1 MKRFWHPYG
10 PAEKYVK
17 EALDNLPSGI
27 CFFDG
32 NGLLKLCNF
41 TMHRLFFEL
50 TGSDLQNIFELREA
64 LENQP
69 KDSRA
74 TKDEDKFILKDGSV
88 WKFEEKGI
96 YDEHGHSYR
105 QFIAS
110 QVTNLYYTAPDMKQK
125 NRELAEMA
133 VHMEHI
139 TKNVAAIMR
148 EEEIL
153 AMKMKIHNELGAT
166 ILNVRKYYIS
176 GCRQELKDDLIS
188 NLRKT
193 IGLLDGEI
201 DRDDETD
208 GYKELLEL
216 AAAIGVTVQLVG
228 VMPEDNSS
236 YMLIVSAVRE
246 CMTNCV
252 RHAKG
257 SKLFVTLTHKENPPE
272 IELIITNNGIVP
284 ENEIIEG
291 GGLSGLRAAVEKAGG
306 QMRLQSRPIFSLTVT
321 IPEIPWKGIDFL

>member
-10 PAEKYVK
+10 PAKKYVK

-32 NGLLKLCNF
+32 KGLLKLCNF

-64 LENQP
+64 LENQA
-69 KDSRA
+69 KDSRV
-74 TKDEDKFILKDGSV
+74 TRDDDKFILEDGSV
-88 WKFEEKGI
+88 WKFDEKEI
-96 YDEHGHSYR
+96 YDEYGHSYR

-110 QVTNLYYTAPDMKQK
+110 QVTDLYYTAADLKQK
-125 NRELAEMA
+125 NQELAEMA
-133 VHMEHI
+133 LHMEHI

-166 ILNVRKYYIS
+166 ILNVRKYYMT
-176 GCRQELKDDLIS
+176 GCRQELKDDLVG

-201 DRDDETD
+201 DKDDETD

-216 AAAIGVTVQLVG
+216 ASAIGVTVELAG
-228 VMPEDNSS
+228 AMPENKSS
-236 YMLIVSAVRE
+236 YMLILSAIRE

-252 RHAKG
+252 RHARG
-257 SKLFVTLTHKENPPE
+257 SKLFVSLSHRESPPG
-272 IELIITNNGIVP
+272 IELVITNNGIVP
-284 ENEIIEG
+284 EDEIIEG
-291 GGLSGLRAAVEKAGG
+291 GGLSGLRAAIEKAGG

-321 IPEIPWKGIDFL
+321 IP